1 MGNYFCCC
9 FRKQEPT
16 STIEIVIQEETE
28 KKQQPPPL
36 PPKKKYAGQI
46 ALKFPHGVKGIR
58 YSHGLKDF
66 IEVDINE
73 WLSKLYAKKNCT
85 SYVVYNDETSKLNV
99 KGHKRGHSKGILAW
113 NDQNITWLCHSVPNF
128 PRSFDGVNISPIEP
142 GEEIYGQSFQYV
154 CMDYTSELLSNI
166 LLQLYIMEVHIFIEK
181 MSFINA
187 ISIHYKVFNL
197 TKTITLVQNEDEMI
211 EHVAKS
217 PGCHIDIYSD
227 HICKIYEYEWKVETW
242 IRGHRIHA
250 DEDDTDKRIH
260 DIDTIQ
266 YHDVNYKES
275 QDHSKWAVS
284 DNEYYLVGDLNR
296 MASQYSRGG
305 GVMICKNK
313 RICLKLLSIIK
324 SLKKKKEIEEELEE
338 GNKKTVTFMVSD

>member
-9 FRKQEPT
+9 FRTRQQDDTKEEK
-16 STIEIVIQEETE
+16 STIEIVIQNEE
-28 KKQQPPPL
+28 PPP
-36 PPKKKYAGQI
+36 PPKKYIGQM
-46 ALKFPHGVKGIR
+46 ALKFPHGVQGVC
-58 YSHGLKDF
+58 YSPSLDDF

-73 WLSKLYAKKNCT
+73 WLISLYAKKNCT

-99 KGHKRGHSKGILAW
+99 RGTKRGHSKGILAW
-113 NDQNITWLCHSVPNF
+113 SDKHVTWLCHSVPNF
-128 PRSFDGVNISPIEP
+128 PRTFDGVTISPIEP
-142 GEEIYGQSFQYV
+142 GEEIYGQSFQFV
-154 CMDYTSELLSNI
+154 CMDYSGELLTNI

-181 MSFINA
+181 MDFINV
-187 ISIHYKVFNL
+187 ISINYKVFNS
-197 TKTITLVQNEDEMI
+197 TKTITLIENDDETI
-211 EHVAKS
+211 KHVAKS

-227 HICKIYEYEWKVETW
+227 HICKIYEYEWKIETW

-266 YHDVNYKES
+266 YREVSYKES

-305 GVMICKNK
+305 GIMICKNK
-313 RICLKLLSIIK
+313 QICAKLQSIIK
-324 SLKKKKEIEEELEE
+324 TLKKKVKDEEEKE
-338 GNKKTVTFMVSD
+338 KKTVTFIMAASD